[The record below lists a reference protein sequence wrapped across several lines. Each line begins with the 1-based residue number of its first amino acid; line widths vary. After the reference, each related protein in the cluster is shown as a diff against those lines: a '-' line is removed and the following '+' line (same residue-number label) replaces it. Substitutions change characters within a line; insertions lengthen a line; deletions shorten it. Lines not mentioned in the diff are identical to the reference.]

1 MTVFDWS
8 AIGLLLAGGVLA
20 FSCGAR
26 PRLAGI
32 FGAGFGV
39 LALLAV
45 LLPLAGAWQS
55 GAGLMDRMGA
65 WFRLPIGMIGIAAIL
80 HAVGY
85 LRGHGDDR
93 GGVFWSLFLG
103 TLASML
109 CVTFA
114 EGFLSF
120 LVFWELMGIFS
131 FALVA
136 FEYRSRTVMRAAW
149 IYLLA
154 GQAGGL
160 LLMLLI
166 SRMDAALTAGF
177 FALGTIAFG
186 LKAGL
191 PFLHVWLPEA
201 HPAAPAPVSALMSG
215 AMIPLGFY
223 GMFRFVFLGSPWL
236 CGWTLLILG
245 IAGALLGILFAL
257 AQSDLKRLL
266 AYSSVENMGIISLGL
281 GLGFLGTA
289 AGNGKMAFFGFAG
302 AFLHVLNH
310 GFLKGTLF
318 LAAGSVYKSVHS
330 LDMDRMGGLIRRL
343 PQTGYLFTAAALG
356 ICGLP
361 PFCGFA
367 GELLI
372 YVAAFSG
379 VIAGGTEL
387 AIGSFVAAVALAV
400 TGGLA
405 CAALVKA
412 VFAVFLGEPRSPAAA
427 EAHPEERGMV
437 AALWLLLLPALAM
450 TLLAPVLVEGV
461 LTPLFGGASEIAASA
476 ADILWKYGIVSGLF
490 VVFCVGLLTLRKSL
504 PRGGEAR
511 ITGTWDC
518 GYLEPTPRMEYT
530 GSAFAQA
537 IMEMYRGIL
546 GFRPERK
553 RPEGVFPCEAQV
565 EFRCRDFGEHW
576 VWGPVFRFVGGLSE
590 GIHRIQSGYLHLYI
604 LLMVL
609 ALLAMLAAGILLDPA
624 SAERFFKS
632 FTGMEAI
639 R

>member
-8 AIGLLLAGGVLA
+8 AFALLLAGGVLSFA
-20 FSCGAR
+20 CGAK
-26 PRLAGI
+26 PRRAGI
-32 FGAGFGV
+32 FGAGCGV

-45 LLPLAGAWQS
+45 LLPLAWVWRGDGESALQ
-55 GAGLMDRMGA
+55 MGA

-93 GGVFWSLFLG
+93 AGIYWPLFLG
-103 TLASML
+103 TVASML
-109 CVTFA
+109 LVTFA
-114 EGFLSF
+114 NGFLSF
-120 LVFWELMGIFS
+120 LLFWELMGIFS
-131 FALVA
+131 FGLVA
-136 FEYRSRTVMRAAW
+136 FEYRSRAVMRAAW

-160 LLMLLI
+160 LLMLMI

-177 FALGTIAFG
+177 FALGTLAFG

-223 GMFRFVFLGSPWL
+223 GMFRFVFLGDPLL
-236 CGWTLLILG
+236 CGWTLLVLG
-245 IAGALLGILFAL
+245 ILGALLGILYAL

-289 AGNGKMAFFGFAG
+289 SGNSRIAFFGFAG

-318 LAAGSVYKSVHS
+318 LAAGSVYKSVHT
-330 LDMDRMGGLIRRL
+330 LDMDKMGGLIRRL
-343 PQTGYLFTAAALG
+343 PRTGALFTAAALG

-361 PFCGFA
+361 PFCGFT

-372 YVAAFSG
+372 YLAAFAG
-379 VIAGGTEL
+379 ILAGGTAL
-387 AIGSFVAAVALAV
+387 GIGSFVAAVALAV
-400 TGGLA
+400 TGGFA

-412 VFAVFLGEPRSPAAA
+412 VFAVFLGEPRTSAAA
-427 EAHPEERGMV
+427 EAHPEEPGMV
-437 AALWLLLLPALAM
+437 AALWLLFVPALGM
-450 TLLAPVLVEGV
+450 TLLAPLMVSGV
-461 LTPLFGGASEIAASA
+461 LTRLFGVEPEVSLEAAG
-476 ADILWKYGIVSGLF
+476 ILLKYGIVSLLF
-490 VVFCVGLLTLRKSL
+490 AAVFAGLLAFRKVL
-504 PRGGEAR
+504 PRGRESR

-518 GYLEPTPRMEYT
+518 GYLEPSARMEYT
-530 GSAFAQA
+530 GTAFAQA
-537 IMEMYRGIL
+537 LMEQFRGVL
-546 GFRPERK
+546 GFRPEHK
-553 RPEGVFPCEAQV
+553 RPEGFFPAEARAGYCV
-565 EFRCRDFGEHW
+565 RDFGERW
-576 VWGPVFRFVGGLSE
+576 LWGRLFRFTGGLSE
-590 GIHRIQSGYLHLYI
+590 RIHRIQSGYLHLYI

-609 ALLAMLAAGILLDPA
+609 ALLVMLAAGVLLEPA
-624 SAERFFKS
+624 AAERFFQG